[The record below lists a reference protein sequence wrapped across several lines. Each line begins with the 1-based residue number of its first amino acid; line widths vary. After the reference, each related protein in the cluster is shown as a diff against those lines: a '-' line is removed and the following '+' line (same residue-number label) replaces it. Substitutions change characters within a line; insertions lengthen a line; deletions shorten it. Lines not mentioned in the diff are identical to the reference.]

1 MLIDSM
7 KSAGYRHYE
16 ISNFALPG
24 RESRHNSSYWND
36 TPYIGCGAAAHSY
49 NGNSREWNIAD
60 IKAYIEGMES
70 GCRNYEI
77 ENLTEEESYNDTILT
92 RLRTADGIPLQWM
105 KEKFNDKLNNY
116 MLRAAEKEIALG
128 NLKEEN
134 GHLSLTE
141 KGIFISD
148 AVIRELIF
156 I

>member
-1 MLIDSM
+1 
-7 KSAGYRHYE
+7 
-16 ISNFALPG
+16 
-24 RESRHNSSYWND
+24 
-36 TPYIGCGAAAHSY
+36 
-49 NGNSREWNIAD
+49 
-60 IKAYIEGMES
+60 
-70 GCRNYEI
+70 
-77 ENLTEEESYNDTILT
+77 
-92 RLRTADGIPLQWM
+92 
-105 KEKFNDKLNNY
+105 

>member
-1 MLIDSM
+1 MLAIAAWA
-7 KSAGYRHYE
+7 K
-16 ISNFALPG
+16 
-24 RESRHNSSYWND
+24 
-36 TPYIGCGAAAHSY
+36 GC
-49 NGNSREWNIAD
+49 
-60 IKAYIEGMES
+60 
-70 GCRNYEI
+70 CRDYEI

-105 KEKFNDKLNNY
+105 KEKFNDKLNGY